1 MSDAVQKFLGKRIQF
16 LRKNRGWSQEELASR
31 CHLHRTYVGAMER
44 GERNISLKN
53 IVKIARVFRVPVRN
67 LFPEE

>member
-1 MSDAVQKFLGKRIQF
+1 MSDAIQKFLGKRIKS
-16 LRKNRGWSQEELASR
+16 LRKKRGWSQEELAFR
-31 CHLHRTYVGAMER
+31 CHLHRTYVGAIER

-53 IVKIARVFRVPVRN
+53 IVKIARVFGVPVRN